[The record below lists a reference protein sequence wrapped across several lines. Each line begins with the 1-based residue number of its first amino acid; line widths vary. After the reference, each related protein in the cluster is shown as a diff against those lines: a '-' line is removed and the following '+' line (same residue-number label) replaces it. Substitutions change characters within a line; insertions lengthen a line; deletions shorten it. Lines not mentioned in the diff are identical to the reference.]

1 MKRGLSLYI
10 SPVSWYR
17 SADGVCDLVP
27 LPELMWRASWFLAA
41 IISCLGCL
49 AFTTMDEER
58 IEENWTVTNKGSV
71 GMLIL
76 LKSTFSFTL
85 TVANSNQSC
94 AGNFSPPQL
103 ITIIFFCLTEVS
115 LFIARGSLFQQCYY
129 GNSRGVG
136 VNPVWVSWWHCYS
149 TRLVNQKLASL
160 WRWQINRDWG
170 GSGLLTQIR
179 GMVIV
184 SHERVF
190 FHKNQAISRDN
201 QA

>member
-10 SPVSWYR
+10 SPVSWYG

-27 LPELMWRASWFLAA
+27 LPELMWRTSWFLLA
-41 IISCLGCL
+41 IVSCLGCL
-49 AFTTMDEER
+49 EFTTMDDEW
-58 IEENWTVTNKGSV
+58 IEANWTITNNGCA

-76 LKSTFSFTL
+76 LKCAFSNL
-85 TVANSNQSC
+85 TVANSSQSC

-115 LFIARGSLFQQCYY
+115 LFIARGSLFQRCYY

-149 TRLVNQKLASL
+149 TRLVNQELASL
-160 WRWQINRDWG
+160 WRRHING
-170 GSGLLTQIR
+170 GSDSNKRSSNAI
-179 GMVIV
+179 IV
-184 SHERVF
+184 
-190 FHKNQAISRDN
+190 
-201 QA
+201 